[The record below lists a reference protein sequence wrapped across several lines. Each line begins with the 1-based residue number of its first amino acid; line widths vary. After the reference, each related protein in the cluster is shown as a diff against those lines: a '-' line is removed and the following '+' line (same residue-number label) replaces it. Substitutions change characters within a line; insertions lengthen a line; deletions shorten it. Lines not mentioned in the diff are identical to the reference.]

1 MLTEGSLE
9 KISRCSMEFEEDSL
23 GVKEKR
29 VHIVRRSFPI
39 DLQEQR
45 SRWLRRGQTRRGLFS
60 NRFARTEVSSVA
72 KRPDRILQFRGRS

>member
-9 KISRCSMEFEEDSL
+9 TISRCSMEFEEVSL
-23 GVKEKR
+23 VVKEKR

-45 SRWLRRGQTRRGLFS
+45 SRLLQRGLRGFC
-60 NRFARTEVSSVA
+60 NFVADPSSL
-72 KRPDRILQFRGRS
+72 LQIIGMQFIRY